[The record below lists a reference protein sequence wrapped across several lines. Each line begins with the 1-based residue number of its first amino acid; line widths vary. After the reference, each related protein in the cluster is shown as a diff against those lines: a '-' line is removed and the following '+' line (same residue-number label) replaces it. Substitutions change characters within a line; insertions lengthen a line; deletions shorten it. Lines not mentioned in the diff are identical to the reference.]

1 MRAFAS
7 SPMTWLAS
15 WALVLFQ
22 TMRSPGHE
30 RVNDRFEQDEAQ
42 SPSELVAWRSLSP
55 GERLARA
62 WALRAR
68 LVDPQEAH
76 DRKLFPAPR

>member
-1 MRAFAS
+1 VVDRLGPCYGF
-7 SPMTWLAS
+7 T
-15 WALVLFQ
+15 VQ
-22 TMRSPGHE
+22 GPGQDAIE
-30 RVNDRFEQDEAQ
+30 DRFEDDEAL
-42 SPSELVAWRSLSP
+42 SPSELMAWQALSP

-68 LVDPQEAH
+68 LPDPQEAH